1 MRNKERTFV
10 DAQNKVRCKADIRLR
25 DGSAAQCGRREAWDG
40 LGLCWQHQRK
50 EFDQALS
57 ERSIQESRS
66 PRRQYIGYRL
76 VSLDD
81 FDGWVAMNIDAL
93 FHNYALTGGLDLEQL
108 AAFSAREYEHE
119 RELREGYARTAEAFD
134 GAI

>member
-1 MRNKERTFV
+1 MSNTPNTYREGLVSAGSGKTALNPR
-10 DAQNKVRCKADIRLR
+10 DAASELSSPSGN
-25 DGSAAQCGRREAWDG
+25 SN
-40 LGLCWQHQRK
+40 QHRV
-50 EFDQALS
+50 EV
-57 ERSIQESRS
+57 IS
-66 PRRQYIGYRL
+66 PRREYIGYRL